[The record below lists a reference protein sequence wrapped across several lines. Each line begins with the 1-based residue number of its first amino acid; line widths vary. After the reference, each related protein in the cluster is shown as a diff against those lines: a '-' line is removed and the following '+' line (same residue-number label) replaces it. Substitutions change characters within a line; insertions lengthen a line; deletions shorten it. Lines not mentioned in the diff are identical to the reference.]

1 MDRLK
6 EYKIAYR
13 GLGEGVHSFEFVMDD
28 NFFDCFDVTK
38 GTKGKVNARVEIVK
52 SSLLMEVR
60 MKIDGVVK
68 AICDRCLEE
77 MDLSISGELNLYAT
91 YGGREEG
98 NDDDFIILAQ
108 DEDYLDLS
116 EPLYEIYML
125 NYPIRVV
132 HPEGECNEEIERV
145 LEDMTVEE
153 SDEID
158 PRWDELKKLINNN

>member
-28 NFFDCFDVTK
+28 NFFDCFDATK

-60 MKIDGVVK
+60 MKIDGAVK

-98 NDDDFIILAQ
+98 NDDDFIMAGEISFVKCKLHHFKKY
-108 DEDYLDLS
+108 DKLFTKSRTWERKN
-116 EPLYEIYML
+116 LYM
-125 NYPIRVV
+125 
-132 HPEGECNEEIERV
+132 
-145 LEDMTVEE
+145 
-153 SDEID
+153 
-158 PRWDELKKLINNN
+158 